1 MNGFADAAAG
11 EVRALTDVEDERF
24 SEREAEVRGLDEFV
38 EGGAVFKKVE
48 VGARRG
54 FSSKGALDD
63 EAEHGGIPVGLDER
77 QL

>member
-1 MNGFADAAAG
+1 MINEDAG
-11 EVRALTDVEDERF
+11 GALRCH
-24 SEREAEVRGLDEFV
+24 EVRGLDEFV